1 MAYYDRPDPLK
12 LFRDHCQYCRR
23 LINIAIS
30 EGFTEE
36 QAVELIKIKELKSIG
51 VNLDAISYLG

>member
-12 LFRDHCQYCRR
+12 LFRDHCQYCRQ

-36 QAVELIKIKELKSIG
+36 QAVELIKINELKSIG
-51 VNLDAISYLG
+51 VSLDAISYR